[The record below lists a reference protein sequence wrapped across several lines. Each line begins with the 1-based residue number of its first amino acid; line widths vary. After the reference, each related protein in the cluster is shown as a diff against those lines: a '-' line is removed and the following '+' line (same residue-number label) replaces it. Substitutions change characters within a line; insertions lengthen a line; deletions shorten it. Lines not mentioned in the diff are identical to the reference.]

1 MRISDWSS
9 DVCSSDLP
17 RPWDVRAQLERAY
30 RALGI
35 EFEYVD
41 VDLQTAGSLLDSG
54 RIDAFITY
62 TNSQETTSPWII
74 ETSLGTDWAGLNP
87 SKDEIERKSG
97 WEGKRVSG
105 RVGFGGAG
113 SKKMTKKT
121 YIKQN

>member
-41 VDLQTAGSLLDSG
+41 VDLKTAGSLLDSG
-54 RIDAFITY
+54 RIDGFITY
-62 TNSQETTSPWII
+62 TNSQATTAPWII
-74 ETSLGTDWAGLNP
+74 ETSLGTDWAALNP
-87 SKDEIERKSG
+87 SADEVAKLKEAGLAPVEVDATVFKHDIGVDK
-97 WEGKRVSG
+97 KIG
-105 RVGFGGAG
+105 RAHV
-113 SKKMTKKT
+113 
-121 YIKQN
+121 